1 MDIPPPIL
9 TYDPFASAC
18 APPLTYDAA
27 IAITIVA
34 AVLGIAW
41 TGYHLLML
49 RRIDLT
55 QEQETEG
62 EEGLIEDM
70 PEEQRKLLL
79 EFGYKVY
86 DVCCYQRRP
95 HYSSSN

>member
-1 MDIPPPIL
+1 MDIAHTFL

-18 APPLTYDAA
+18 APPLSYDAT

-34 AVLGIAW
+34 SIIGIAW

-55 QEQETEG
+55 VEQETEG

-86 DVCCYQRRP
+86 DVA
-95 HYSSSN
+95 